1 MEIRKGQKVLLH
13 ENFLCVKFERNSGA
27 VEIDTAAFLQ
37 GDGEKVSDED
47 FIFYGNPNHHSGGVV
62 HLEDDSLEI
71 DLQKIPARIK
81 KISFTA
87 TIYDAE
93 NRKQNFSKISGAVL
107 KIFSTSTGAEIF
119 SFTPEKFNIE
129 TAIVLGEIYRYK
141 GDWKFNAVGAGF
153 NGGLSALCK
162 NFGIEVSEEQN
173 SPPPAQNFS
182 IPPAPPK
189 QKNSQPVQ
197 NNSSLLTPNS
207 SLVMQRGQRSK
218 LKTKNGKLGTIEI
231 NLKWNSPQKS
241 KKNIDLDLC
250 CLYELDDEYVGAV
263 QALGN
268 FFGSLSDEPYIKLN
282 RDDRTGQTYNGETLK
297 INGKFLK
304 KIRRI
309 LIFTTIYSGTSNWED
324 AAAVVTIKN
333 SGEEIVVKLDEYGS
347 RKPTCA
353 IALLENVG
361 NTFAVEKIINFYY
374 DSKEMDEDFDWGLQ
388 WTSGSKDS

>member
-1 MEIRKGQKVLLH
+1 MLN

-37 GDGEKVSDED
+37 GDEVKVADED
-47 FIFYGNPNHHSGGVV
+47 FIFYGNPNHNSGGVT
-62 HLEDDSLEI
+62 HCEDDSIKI

-93 NRKQNFSKISGAVL
+93 KRHQNFSKVSGAVL

-119 SFTPEKFNIE
+119 SFTPERFNIE
-129 TAIVLGEIYRYK
+129 TAIVLCEIYRYK

-153 NGGLSALCK
+153 NGGLAALCK
-162 NFGIEVSEEQN
+162 NFGIEVVEEQN
-173 SPPPAQNFS
+173 SPPQNISVPENISMPEKISEPAR
-182 IPPAPPK
+182 
-189 QKNSQPVQ
+189 
-197 NNSSLLTPNS
+197 NNSSLLNPNS
-207 SLVMQRGQRSK
+207 SLVMSRGQRHK
-218 LKTKNGKLGTIEI
+218 LKTQSGKLGTVEI

-250 CLYELDDEYVGAV
+250 CLYELDDDYVGAV

-304 KIRRI
+304 KIRRV
-309 LIFTTIYSGTSNWED
+309 LIFTTIYSGTANWDD

-333 SGEEIVVKLDEYGS
+333 SGEEIVIQLDEFGS

-353 IALLENVG
+353 ICLLENVG
-361 NTFAVEKIINFYY
+361 NTFAVEKIVNFYY
-374 DSKEMDEDFDWGLQ
+374 DSKEMDEDFDWGLE
-388 WTSGSKDS
+388 WTSGSKD

>member
-1 MEIRKGQKVLLH
+1 MEIRRGQKVLLN

-37 GDGEKVSDED
+37 GDEVKVADED
-47 FIFYGNPNHHSGGVV
+47 FIFYGNPTHNSGGVT
-62 HLEDDSLEI
+62 HCEDDSIKI

-93 NRKQNFSKISGAVL
+93 KRHQNFSKVSGAVL

-119 SFTPEKFNIE
+119 SFTPERFNIE
-129 TAIVLGEIYRYK
+129 TAIVLCEIYRYK

-153 NGGLSALCK
+153 NGGLAALCK
-162 NFGIEVSEEQN
+162 NFGIEVVEEQN
-173 SPPPAQNFS
+173 SPPQNISVPENISMPEKISEPAR
-182 IPPAPPK
+182 
-189 QKNSQPVQ
+189 
-197 NNSSLLTPNS
+197 NNSSLLNPNS
-207 SLVMQRGQRSK
+207 SLVMSRGQRHK
-218 LKTKNGKLGTIEI
+218 LKTQSGKLGTVEI

-250 CLYELDDEYVGAV
+250 CLYELDDDYVGAV

-304 KIRRI
+304 KIRRV
-309 LIFTTIYSGTSNWED
+309 LIFTTIYSGTANWDD
-324 AAAVVTIKN
+324 AKAVVTIKN
-333 SGEEIVVKLDEYGS
+333 SGEEIVIQLDEFGS

-353 IALLENVG
+353 ICLLENVG
-361 NTFAVEKIINFYY
+361 NTFAVEKIVNFYY
-374 DSKEMDEDFDWGLQ
+374 DSKEMDEDFDWGLE
-388 WTSGSKDS
+388 WTSGSKD

>member
-13 ENFLCVKFERNSGA
+13 ENFLRIQFERNSGS

-37 GDGEKVSDED
+37 GDDEKVAEED
-47 FIFYGNPNHHSGGVV
+47 FIFYGNSKHNSGGVV
-62 HLEDDSLEI
+62 HLENDLLEVN
-71 DLQKIPARIK
+71 LKKIPSRIK

-93 NRKQNFSKISGAVL
+93 KRRQNFGKVSGAVL
-107 KIFSTSTGAEIF
+107 KIFSASTGEEIF

-129 TAIVLGEIYRYK
+129 TAIVLGEIYRHK

-153 NGGLSALCK
+153 NGGLAALCK

-173 SPPPAQNFS
+173 SPPPQNIS
-182 IPPAPPK
+182 VPKNLPPSPQFK
-189 QKNSQPVQ
+189 QIE
-197 NNSSLLTPNS
+197 L
-207 SLVMQRGQRSK
+207 QRGQRRK
-218 LKTKNGKLGTIEI
+218 LKTQNGKLGTIEI

-250 CLYELDDEYVGAV
+250 CLYELEDEFVGAV

-304 KIRRI
+304 KIRRV
-309 LIFTTIYSGTSNWED
+309 LIFTTIYSGTSSWED

-333 SGEEIVVKLDEYGS
+333 FDEEFSVKLDEFGS
-347 RKPTCA
+347 RKSTCA
-353 IALLENVG
+353 ICLFENVG

-374 DSKEMDEDFDWGLQ
+374 DSQEMDKDFDWGLE
-388 WTSGSKDS
+388 WTSGSKS

>member
-1 MEIRKGQKVLLH
+1 MEIRRGQKVLLN

-37 GDGEKVSDED
+37 GDEVKVADED
-47 FIFYGNPNHHSGGVV
+47 FIFYGNPNHNSGGVT
-62 HLEDDSLEI
+62 HCEDDSIKI

-93 NRKQNFSKISGAVL
+93 KRHQNFSKVSGAVL
-107 KIFSTSTGAEIF
+107 KIFSDSTGAEIF
-119 SFTPEKFNIE
+119 SFTPERFNIE
-129 TAIVLGEIYRYK
+129 TAIVLCEIYRYK

-153 NGGLSALCK
+153 NGGLAALCK
-162 NFGIEVSEEQN
+162 NFGIEVVEEQN
-173 SPPPAQNFS
+173 SPPPPPQNIFRPSTPQNFS
-182 IPPAPPK
+182 QSSP
-189 QKNSQPVQ
+189 Q
-197 NNSSLLTPNS
+197 NNSSFLTPTS
-207 SLVMQRGQRSK
+207 SLVMQRGQRHK
-218 LKTKNGKLGTIEI
+218 LKTQSGKLGTVEI

-304 KIRRI
+304 KIRRV
-309 LIFTTIYSGTSNWED
+309 LIFTTIYSGTANWDD

-333 SGEEIVVKLDEYGS
+333 SGEEIVIQLDEFGS

-353 IALLENVG
+353 ICLLENVG
-361 NTFAVEKIINFYY
+361 NTFAVEKIVNFYY
-374 DSKEMDEDFDWGLQ
+374 DSKEMDEDFDWGLE
-388 WTSGSKDS
+388 WTSGSKD

>member
-13 ENFLCVKFERNSGA
+13 ENFLRIQFERNSGS

-37 GDGEKVSDED
+37 GDDEKVAEED
-47 FIFYGNPNHHSGGVV
+47 FIFYGNSKHNSGGVV
-62 HLEDDSLEI
+62 HLENDLLEVN
-71 DLQKIPARIK
+71 LKKIPSRIK

-93 NRKQNFSKISGAVL
+93 KRRQNFGKVSGAVL
-107 KIFSTSTGAEIF
+107 KIFSASTGEEIF

-129 TAIVLGEIYRYK
+129 TAIVLGEIYRHK

-153 NGGLSALCK
+153 NGGLAALCK

-173 SPPPAQNFS
+173 SSPPQNIS
-182 IPPAPPK
+182 VPKNLPPSP
-189 QKNSQPVQ
+189 QFRQIE
-197 NNSSLLTPNS
+197 L
-207 SLVMQRGQRSK
+207 QRGQRRK
-218 LKTKNGKLGTIEI
+218 LKTQNGKLGTIEI

-250 CLYELDDEYVGAV
+250 CLYELEDEFVGAV

-304 KIRRI
+304 KIRRV
-309 LIFTTIYSGTSNWED
+309 LIFTTIYSGTSSWED

-333 SGEEIVVKLDEYGS
+333 FDEEFSVKLDEFGS
-347 RKPTCA
+347 RKSTCA
-353 IALLENVG
+353 ICLFENVG

-374 DSKEMDEDFDWGLQ
+374 DSQEMDKDFDWGLE
-388 WTSGSKDS
+388 WTSGSKS

>member
-13 ENFLCVKFERNSGA
+13 ENFLRVEFVRNSGA

-37 GDGEKVSDED
+37 GGNEKVADDD
-47 FIFYGNPNHHSGGVV
+47 FIFYGNPQHNSGGVV
-62 HLEDDSLEI
+62 HLENDSVEV
-71 DLQKIPARIK
+71 DLKKIPARLN

-93 NRKQNFSKISGAVL
+93 NRRQNFGKVSGAVL
-107 KIFSTSTGAEIF
+107 KIFSAKTGAELF

-153 NGGLSALCK
+153 NGGLAALCK

-173 SPPPAQNFS
+173 SPPQN
-182 IPPAPPK
+182 I
-189 QKNSQPVQ
+189 SQPVQ
-197 NNSSLLTPNS
+197 NNSPPPQNILTPS
-207 SLVMQRGQRSK
+207 APQQKQLIMQRGQRHK
-218 LKTKNGKLGTIEI
+218 LKTVNGKLGTIEI
-231 NLKWNSPQKS
+231 NLKWSTPRKS

-250 CLYELDDEYVGAV
+250 CLYELEDDYVGAV

-268 FFGSLSDEPYIKLN
+268 FFGSLQDEPYIKLN

-304 KIRRI
+304 KIRRV
-309 LIFTTIYSGTSNWED
+309 LIFTTIYSGTSSWED
-324 AAAVVTIKN
+324 AQAVVTIKN
-333 SGEEIVVKLDEYGS
+333 SGEEIVVKLDEFGS
-347 RKPTCA
+347 KKSTCA
-353 IALLENVG
+353 IVLFENVG

-374 DSKEMDEDFDWGLQ
+374 DSKEMDEDFDWGLE
-388 WTSGSKDS
+388 WTSGSKD

>member
-1 MEIRKGQKVLLH
+1 MKMEIRKGQKVLLH
-13 ENFLCVKFERNSGA
+13 ENFLRVQFERNSGA

-37 GDGEKVSDED
+37 GDDEKVADED
-47 FIFYGNPNHHSGGVV
+47 FIFYGNPRHNSGGVV
-62 HLEDDSLEI
+62 HLENDSVEV

-93 NRKQNFSKISGAVL
+93 KRRQNFSKISGAVL
-107 KIFSTSTGAEIF
+107 KILSASTGAELF
-119 SFTPEKFNIE
+119 TFTPEKFNIE

-153 NGGLSALCK
+153 NGGLAALCK
-162 NFGIEVSEEQN
+162 NFVIEVIEEI
-173 SPPPAQNFS
+173 SPPQNVS
-182 IPPAPPK
+182 VPEKI
-189 QKNSQPVQ
+189 SEPVQ
-197 NNSSLLTPNS
+197 NNSSLLTSNS
-207 SLVMQRGQRSK
+207 SLIMQRGQRHK
-218 LKTKNGKLGTIEI
+218 LKTKTGKLGTVEI

-268 FFGSLSDEPYIKLN
+268 FFGSLQDEPYIKLN

-304 KIRRI
+304 KIRRV
-309 LIFTTIYSGTSNWED
+309 LIFTTIYSGTSSWQD

-333 SGEEIVVKLDEYGS
+333 ADEEIVINLDEFGS
-347 RKPTCA
+347 KKSTCA
-353 IALLENVG
+353 ICLFENVG

-374 DSKEMDEDFDWGLQ
+374 DSKEMDEDFDWGLE
-388 WTSGSKDS
+388 WTSGSKGN

>member
-13 ENFLCVKFERNSGA
+13 ENFLRIQFERNSGS

-37 GDGEKVSDED
+37 GDDEKVAEED
-47 FIFYGNPNHHSGGVV
+47 FIFYGNSKHNSGGVV
-62 HLEDDSLEI
+62 HLENDLLEVN
-71 DLQKIPARIK
+71 LKKIPSRIK

-93 NRKQNFSKISGAVL
+93 KRRQNFGKVSGAVL
-107 KIFSTSTGAEIF
+107 KIFSASTGEEIF

-129 TAIVLGEIYRYK
+129 TAIVLGEIYRHK

-153 NGGLSALCK
+153 NGGLAALCK

-173 SPPPAQNFS
+173 SPPPQNIS
-182 IPPAPPK
+182 VPKNLPPSP
-189 QKNSQPVQ
+189 QFRQIE
-197 NNSSLLTPNS
+197 L
-207 SLVMQRGQRSK
+207 QRGQRRK
-218 LKTKNGKLGTIEI
+218 LKTQNGKLGTIEI

-250 CLYELDDEYVGAV
+250 CLYELEDEFVGAV

-268 FFGSLSDEPYIKLN
+268 FFGSLNDEPYIKLN

-304 KIRRI
+304 KIRRV
-309 LIFTTIYSGTSNWED
+309 LIFTTIYSGTSSWED

-333 SGEEIVVKLDEYGS
+333 FDEEFSVKLDEFGS
-347 RKPTCA
+347 RKSTCA
-353 IALLENVG
+353 ICLFENVG

-374 DSKEMDEDFDWGLQ
+374 DSQEMDKDFDWGLE
-388 WTSGSKDS
+388 WTSGSKS